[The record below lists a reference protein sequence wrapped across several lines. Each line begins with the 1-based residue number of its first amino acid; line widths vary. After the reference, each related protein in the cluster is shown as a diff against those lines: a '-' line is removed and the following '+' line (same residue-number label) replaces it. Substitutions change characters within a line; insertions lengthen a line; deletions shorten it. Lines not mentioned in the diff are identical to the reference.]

1 MDVDIFHIWDDLRV
15 GHSGKQACWNHGRIA
30 ERNYSPEVLFNL
42 FLCSSH
48 RIFAS
53 NPFCWW
59 LVVYFTLKQNGF
71 CFGSMDFGP
80 LDRVLLEKTASE
92 EQVEEEEGPKP
103 PPFPPPKA
111 DMAQPVGIAG
121 GKNPTWTTS
130 LLWTVRFRLEVEM
143 VSKMKSFTEIGMS

>member
-30 ERNYSPEVLFNL
+30 ERNYPPEVLFNI

-53 NPFCWW
+53 NPFCWR
-59 LVVYFTLKQNGF
+59 LVVYFILKQNGF

-80 LDRVLLEKTASE
+80 LDRVLLQKTVGSWILAPPRSKWKKKKKVQSLHHFHRRKLTWHNRWAL
-92 EQVEEEEGPKP
+92 QVEKIQSERHP
-103 PPFPPPKA
+103 
-111 DMAQPVGIAG
+111 
-121 GKNPTWTTS
+121 W
-130 LLWTVRFRLEVEM
+130 LWTVRF
-143 VSKMKSFTEIGMS
+143 